1 MTRSR
6 PKNFSY
12 PHREEHDVTT
22 TQSDHNDCCYYN
34 HDSGCHECH
43 AGILTHSAGH
53 AGHGG
58 LQGTIATRAYALY
71 EERGYRHGCDLQ
83 DWLDAEREIVSRKPS
98 SQA

>member
-1 MTRSR
+1 MLRR
-6 PKNFSY
+6 HK
-12 PHREEHDVTT
+12 TT
-22 TQSDHNDCCYYN
+22 TTTVPTTTPVAKSDMLASSPTRQDMQ
-34 HDSGCHECH
+34 D
-43 AGILTHSAGH
+43 TD
-53 AGHGG
+53 G

>member
-1 MTRSR
+1 MLRR
-6 PKNFSY
+6 HKA
-12 PHREEHDVTT
+12 TT
-22 TQSDHNDCCYYN
+22 TT
-34 HDSGCHECH
+34 
-43 AGILTHSAGH
+43 AATTTTTPVATSAMP
-53 AGHGG
+53 ASSPTRQDMQDTDG

>member
-1 MTRSR
+1 MLRR
-6 PKNFSY
+6 HKA
-12 PHREEHDVTT
+12 TT
-22 TQSDHNDCCYYN
+22 TT
-34 HDSGCHECH
+34 
-43 AGILTHSAGH
+43 AATTTTTPVATSAMP
-53 AGHGG
+53 ASSPTRQDMQDTDR

>member
-1 MTRSR
+1 MILRQH
-6 PKNFSY
+6 NA
-12 PHREEHDVTT
+12 TT
-22 TQSDHNDCCYYN
+22 TTVPTTTPVAKSDMLASSPTRQDT
-34 HDSGCHECH
+34 D
-43 AGILTHSAGH
+43 
-53 AGHGG
+53 G